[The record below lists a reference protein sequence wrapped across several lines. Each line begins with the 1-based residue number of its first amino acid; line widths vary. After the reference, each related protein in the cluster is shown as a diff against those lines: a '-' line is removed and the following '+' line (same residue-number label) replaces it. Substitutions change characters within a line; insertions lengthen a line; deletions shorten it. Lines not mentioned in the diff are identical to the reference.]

1 MTEPIATQAPPP
13 AILFVDDEATAVK
26 YFQRAIGALA
36 PVVTGGS
43 VEEGKALLDAHA
55 DSLAVLVSDQRMPG
69 EYGNELLR
77 YARERY
83 PHIVRILTTAYS
95 ELDQTVEAVN
105 QGQIHRY
112 IKKPWDITALRMELK
127 QALELAGLRKERDQL
142 IREKLSVL
150 QTQTVASRIGMVH
163 ALCAS
168 LIGPGRFQPVETYL
182 AAVDLAG
189 AGSVDPDWQRM
200 DYADLVRAEAERSG
214 SFGHAV
220 GTRLAQL
227 RAAHAGK
234 GAADAA
240 AVIAD
245 ALGSEVV
252 RRDGDAVVWTAPATL
267 AEFLAQPVG
276 SPVSAPHAGW
286 LASLLWLEEAGGAVR
301 LVRDGDTIVCRAAPR
316 SESFAADRLAAWIE
330 RFSMPA

>member
-1 MTEPIATQAPPP
+1 MSEPIANQTRPP

-26 YFQRAIGALA
+26 YFERAIGAIA
-36 PVVTGGS
+36 PVVTGAS
-43 VEEGKALLDAHA
+43 VEDGKAMLDAHA
-55 DSLAVLVSDQRMPG
+55 GSLAVLVSDQRMPG

-105 QGQIHRY
+105 EGQIHRY

-127 QALELAGLRKERDQL
+127 QALELSGLRKERDQL
-142 IREKLSVL
+142 VREKLGVL
-150 QTQTVASRIGMVH
+150 QTQTVATRIGMVH

-182 AAVDLAG
+182 AGTELAG
-189 AGSVDPDWQRM
+189 ARNAEPDWQRM
-200 DYADLVRAEAERSG
+200 DYADLVRAESERSG

-227 RAAHAGK
+227 RTQHAGR
-234 GAADAA
+234 GAADAVQ
-240 AVIAD
+240 VITE
-245 ALGSEVV
+245 ALGATAV
-252 RRDGDAVVWTAPATL
+252 RRDGDTLIWTAPATL
-267 AEFLAQPVG
+267 SEFLAKPVG
-276 SPVSAPHAGW
+276 EAVSAEHSAW
-286 LASLLWLEEAGGAVR
+286 LACLLWLEEAGGALQFAR
-301 LVRDGDTIVCRAAPR
+301 EGEAIACRAGQRAA
-316 SESFAADRLAAWIE
+316 SFAADRLAVWIE
-330 RFSMPA
+330 RFSELA

>member
-1 MTEPIATQAPPP
+1 MSELNTTQAPP

-26 YFQRAIGALA
+26 YFQRAIGQLA
-36 PVVTGGS
+36 PVVTGQS
-43 VEEGKALLDAHA
+43 VEEGEALLDAHA

-127 QALELAGLRKERDQL
+127 QALELSGLRRERDQL
-142 IREKLSVL
+142 VREKLMVL
-150 QTQTVASRIGMVH
+150 QTQTVATRVGMVH

-182 AAVDLAG
+182 SG
-189 AGSVDPDWQRM
+189 AKLSGAQNAEPDWQRL
-200 DYADLVRAEAERSG
+200 DYADLVGAESQRSG
-214 SFGHAV
+214 SFGNAV
-220 GTRLAQL
+220 GSKLAQL
-227 RAAHAGK
+227 RASGRS
-234 GAADAA
+234 AADVA
-240 AVIAD
+240 AVLAE
-245 ALGSEVV
+245 ALGASV
-252 RRDGDAVVWTAPATL
+252 RRDADAITWTSLSAL
-267 AEFLAQPVG
+267 NEFVSKPVG
-276 SPVSAPHAGW
+276 EAVSADHAAW
-286 LASLLWLEEAGGAVR
+286 LAVLLWLDEAGGALQLAR
-301 LVRDGDTIVCRAAPR
+301 EGESITARPGPR
-316 SESFAADRLAAWIE
+316 TESFASDRLAVWIE
-330 RFSMPA
+330 QLVEA

>member
-1 MTEPIATQAPPP
+1 MSEPIATQAPPP

-95 ELDQTVEAVN
+95 ELDQTVDAVN

-127 QALELAGLRKERDQL
+127 QALELSGLRKERDQL
-142 IREKLSVL
+142 VREKLAVL
-150 QTQTVASRIGMVH
+150 QTQTVATRIGMLH

-189 AGSVDPDWQRM
+189 ARNAEPDWQRM
-200 DYADLVRAEAERSG
+200 DYADLVRAESERSG

-220 GTRLAQL
+220 GTRLAEL
-227 RAAHAGK
+227 RSANAGK
-234 GAADAA
+234 GAADAP

-252 RRDGDAVVWTAPATL
+252 RRDGDTVVWTAPATL

-276 SPVSAPHAGW
+276 KPVSAPHAAW
-286 LASLLWLEEAGGAVR
+286 LASLLWLEEVGGAVKFA
-301 LVRDGDTIVCRAAPR
+301 RDGDTIVCRTGPR

-330 RFSMPA
+330 RFAEQV

>member
-1 MTEPIATQAPPP
+1 MSEPNATQAPPP

-127 QALELAGLRKERDQL
+127 QALELSGLRRERDQL
-142 IREKLSVL
+142 VREKLAVL
-150 QTQTVASRIGMVH
+150 QTQTVATRIGMLH

-182 AAVDLAG
+182 VAVDLAG
-189 AGSVDPDWQRM
+189 ARNADPDWQRM

-214 SFGHAV
+214 TFGHAV
-220 GTRLAQL
+220 ATRLAAL
-227 RAAHAGK
+227 RSANAGR
-234 GAADAA
+234 GAGDAA
-240 AVIAD
+240 AVVAE
-245 ALGSEVV
+245 ALGEAV
-252 RRDGDAVVWTAPATL
+252 RRDGDTLVWTAPATL
-267 AEFLAQPVG
+267 AEFLSQPVG
-276 SPVSAPHAGW
+276 AAVSAPHAAW
-286 LASLLWLEEAGGAVR
+286 LASLLWLDEAGGA
-301 LVRDGDTIVCRAAPR
+301 LQFSRDGDVIVCRAGPR

-330 RFSMPA
+330 RFAEQV